1 MKTDNITSMKK
12 VIRTLLLSMAFM
24 AIPSVSLVSCSNNDE
39 PEIEP
44 KLAEEYSGTYNGTI
58 TLNVADQYSYD
69 ADISC
74 VITAGD
80 NETITVSFPE
90 YSLSGTMMGDMTLGS
105 VTISNLVYDENKG
118 GFYRNY
124 GGEGITQTMN
134 DKAYPL
140 NAPSSI
146 IVTKDKNGNLAIE
159 NPFTLGKMPLPLTAT
174 FEGQK

>member
-1 MKTDNITSMKK
+1 
-12 VIRTLLLSMAFM
+12 MAFM

-39 PEIEP
+39 PEIELTFA
-44 KLAEEYSGTYNGTI
+44 KEYSGTYNGKI

-74 VITAGD
+74 IITTGD

-105 VTISNLVYDENKG
+105 VIISNLVYDEAKG
-118 GFYRNY
+118 GFLRNY

-134 DKAYPL
+134 GTSYPL
-140 NAPSSI
+140 NDPSSI
-146 IVTKDKNGNLAIE
+146 LVAKDKNGNLTIE
-159 NPFTLGKMPLPLTAT
+159 NSFTLGKMPLPLTAT
-174 FEGQK
+174 FEGRK